1 MSELT
6 PNELRVQLPT
16 FEGPLD
22 LLLYLVKQEEVD
34 IYNIPIERV
43 TQQYL
48 KYIELMQQ
56 LDLEVAGEFL
66 VVAATLV
73 YIKSRTLIPKSDQ
86 APLLEDEEEMQ
97 DPRWELIRQLVE
109 YKKFKEAA
117 AHLDKRLDYRDKIF
131 LRGQYQ
137 WTDTEALAPR
147 KGSVGPLELMDALN
161 RVLSKL
167 KQQPDAG
174 KFFDEKFTVAEK
186 MDFIR
191 KLVTFQDETPF
202 SQLFAEAASR
212 FEVVVTFLAL
222 LELLKQ
228 CEISVHQNGEFSEII
243 VKPRDP
249 SAPVRVADEG
259 NSDEAFAA
267 QQVSSA
273 AAREIENREKADRSD
288 EADDSGES
296 EASEEIEELDETEES
311 DEWDSEVEK
320 RELKDWETPSSQEDK
335 DKE

>member
-6 PNELRVQLPT
+6 SNELRVQLPT

-56 LDLEVAGEFL
+56 MDLEVAGEFL

-73 YIKSRTLIPKSDQ
+73 YIKSRTLIPKSEQ
-86 APLLEDEEEMQ
+86 APLFEEDEELQ

-117 AHLDKRLDYRDKIF
+117 THLDSRLEYRDKIY
-131 LRGQYQ
+131 LRGHFQ
-137 WTDTEALAPR
+137 WNDAWNNAPTPR
-147 KGSVGPLELMDALN
+147 KGGVGALELMDALN

-167 KQQPDAG
+167 RQAPDSS
-174 KFFDEKFTVAEK
+174 KYFDEKFTVSEK

-191 KLVTFQDETPF
+191 KLVTFQDQTPF

-228 CEISVHQNGEFSEII
+228 CEISVHQEGEFAEIT

-249 SAPVRVADEG
+249 NAPVHQE
-259 NSDEAFAA
+259 
-267 QQVSSA
+267 
-273 AAREIENREKADRSD
+273 EK
-288 EADDSGES
+288 
-296 EASEEIEELDETEES
+296 SEEIAEVPRSSTFGTALDQEGDLEEEFLDPVVEEES
-311 DEWDSEVEK
+311 AEAEQNPESSEE
-320 RELKDWETPSSQEDK
+320 SQEGA
-335 DKE
+335 

>member
-6 PNELRVQLPT
+6 SNELRVQLPT

-48 KYIELMQQ
+48 KYIELMQEM
-56 LDLEVAGEFL
+56 DLEVAGEFL

-73 YIKSRTLIPKSDQ
+73 YIKSRTLIPKSEQ
-86 APLLEDEEEMQ
+86 APLLEEDEELQ

-117 AHLDKRLDYRDKIF
+117 SHLDSRLEYRDKIY
-131 LRGQYQ
+131 LRGHFQ
-137 WTDTEALAPR
+137 WNEAWNTPTPR
-147 KGSVGPLELMDALN
+147 KGAVGAIELMDALN

-167 KQQPDAG
+167 RQQPDSS
-174 KFFDEKFTVAEK
+174 KYFDEKFTVGEK

-191 KLVTFQDETPF
+191 KLVTFQTETPF

-228 CEISVHQNGEFSEII
+228 CEISVHQEGEFSEIT

-249 SAPVRVADEG
+249 SAPVHQPEEETGAE
-259 NSDEAFAA
+259 EF
-267 QQVSSA
+267 SS
-273 AAREIENREKADRSD
+273 RPT
-288 EADDSGES
+288 
-296 EASEEIEELDETEES
+296 ELSAPLEEES
-311 DEWDSEVEK
+311 DFEETELESETESAEEESDHSEKNDSV
-320 RELKDWETPSSQEDK
+320 
-335 DKE
+335 

>member
-1 MSELT
+1 MSDLT
-6 PNELRVQLPT
+6 SNELRVQLPT

-56 LDLEVAGEFL
+56 MDLEVAGEFL

-86 APLLEDEEEMQ
+86 APLLEEDEELQ

-117 AHLDKRLDYRDKIF
+117 VHLDSRLAYRDKIY
-131 LRGQYQ
+131 LRGHFQ
-137 WTDTEALAPR
+137 WNEAWNTPTAR
-147 KGSVGPLELMDALN
+147 KGAVGAIELMDALN

-167 KQQPDAG
+167 RQAPDSS
-174 KFFDEKFTVAEK
+174 KYFDEKFTVGEK

-191 KLVTFQDETPF
+191 KLVTFQEHTPF

-228 CEISVHQNGEFSEII
+228 CEISVHQEGEFSEITI
-243 VKPRDP
+243 RPRDP
-249 SAPVRVADEG
+249 SVPVDQEEG
-259 NSDEAFAA
+259 RQEESGSSRAL
-267 QQVSSA
+267 SA
-273 AAREIENREKADRSD
+273 ASAPLDQE
-288 EADDSGES
+288 G
-296 EASEEIEELDETEES
+296 EIEEGDFDPGIEEEGLESENEDGDNKET
-311 DEWDSEVEK
+311 V
-320 RELKDWETPSSQEDK
+320 
-335 DKE
+335 

>member
-131 LRGQYQ
+131 LKGHYQ
-137 WTDTEALAPR
+137 WTDTAALTPR
-147 KGSVGPLELMDALN
+147 KGSVGALELMDALN

-174 KFFDEKFTVAEK
+174 KFFDEKFTVGEK

-212 FEVVVTFLAL
+212 YEVVVTFLAI

-228 CEISVHQNGEFSEII
+228 CEISVHQEGEFSEIM
-243 VKPRDP
+243 VRPRDP
-249 SAPVRVADEG
+249 SAPVRQEEEG
-259 NSDEAFAA
+259 NSDAAFAE
-267 QQVSSA
+267 QQASA
-273 AAREIENREKADRSD
+273 AAARQQARLEEGEEADIPDELEPEEEVSESESAESPASD
-288 EADDSGES
+288 EEK
-296 EASEEIEELDETEES
+296 DET
-311 DEWDSEVEK
+311 V
-320 RELKDWETPSSQEDK
+320 
-335 DKE
+335 